1 MLFRS
6 RLIDTRGPGSV
17 FGELG
22 LMTGAP
28 RRSTVIA
35 ISDIEAYRLDK
46 AGFEHI
52 IRARPELAEGI
63 STILNRRLSRFDDL
77 EKGHAQDK
85 PGADSPRASEVAV
98 LRKKIRD
105 FFGL

>member
-1 MLFRS
+1 
-6 RLIDTRGPGSV
+6 
-17 FGELG
+17 
-22 LMTGAP
+22 
-28 RRSTVIA
+28 A

-77 EKGHAQDK
+77 ERGHANDK
-85 PGADSPRASEVAV
+85 PDTESPRSSEVAV